1 MQGPLSRRLPFLL
14 LSLAL
19 VLPLGG
25 ALVALDRPG
34 KEPDDDSLF
43 KYLTVFTE
51 AFGLVR
57 NAYVEPTDP
66 ERLLARALDGAMD
79 ALGPF
84 ALFVPAEG
92 VKPYLAAVKV
102 GTGHSGVR
110 LGRERGVTFAVRVE
124 EGSPAAAAE
133 VEPGD
138 ILAMIG
144 PDSTRDLAHWEVEAR
159 LAGPAG
165 TRLETE
171 WIHHGKPRK
180 VTLELGPYPAAAP
193 TLREERGVAVIRL
206 PWLGEAQVA
215 HFETLLASP
224 LVQRQPRRLLL
235 DLRGTDG
242 SDERLAYRVAGLFAD
257 GELGRL
263 TARGKV
269 LERFADESP
278 DRFRGELVVLVDRA
292 TIGAGELL
300 AEALRERAGARL
312 VGRRTFGYTGREE
325 NVALAGG
332 GRLRLATAFY
342 TGPTGEVSDA
352 GLVPDLKVEEES
364 GRFGDKDVPLSELT
378 LRKGLA
384 LLLGEEKLPEK
395 QAA

>member
-300 AEALRERAGARL
+300 AEGQAVPGTTSVVYWDGDTQRELLRGQPTDYQGGTYPPRME
-312 VGRRTFGYTGREE
+312 GRTLAVADITGDWREE
-325 NVALAGG
+325 VITSL
-332 GRLRLATAFY
+332 
-342 TGPTGEVSDA
+342 PGEVRIYTTT
-352 GLVPDLKVEEES
+352 VPATD
-364 GRFGDKDVPLSELT
+364 RRPC
-378 LRKGLA
+378 
-384 LLLGEEKLPEK
+384 LL
-395 QAA
+395 Q